1 MSNNQQIMM
10 NRIKAVLAERQ
21 RTNRWLA
28 TQMGKS
34 ENTISRWCSNKS
46 QPSIIQLQEIANLLD
61 VDIRQLLTTT
71 KVINDLCCSAYE
83 IIRYRHIF
91 RSRRIMSG
99 VCNGGN

>member
-71 KVINDLCCSAYE
+71 KDNNDLLSL
-83 IIRYRHIF
+83 IHI
-91 RSRRIMSG
+91 
-99 VCNGGN
+99 